1 MRSDSL
7 NRSMIAVCSALIVLL
22 AVGGPFAVVRASE
35 PLLYGPLPLQN
46 RGLTQAHNQPLADLL
61 GQLLGRQVRL
71 ALFDD
76 HAALIDAW
84 VRGEIH
90 IAELGPLPF
99 LLARDA
105 VPDLVPI
112 ASFREPD
119 GRTQYRCVIVAPVDG
134 LASLQT
140 LAELDEDFTLAL
152 TRRESTCGP
161 VVSLSVLS
169 ELGLDLSRVAA
180 AYRGGHDEVALAV
193 LRQQHLLGGMKD
205 SVAALFHGLG
215 LRVLAASEPVPGFVL
230 VARPGVLE
238 SAAPAHLARALI
250 ELDEA
255 ERGRLQ
261 NGSHGF
267 VAFDE
272 SLLEAVDALR
282 SRAMPWLERLE
293 ER

>member
-1 MRSDSL
+1 MRSDPL
-7 NRSMIAVCSALIVLL
+7 TRLMMTACGAL
-22 AVGGPFAVVRASE
+22 AVMLVVGWPSTVVRAAD

-46 RGLTQAHNQPLADLL
+46 PAATQARNQPLADLL
-61 GQLLGRQVRL
+61 GELLGREVRL

-76 HAALIDAW
+76 HAALIDALA
-84 VRGEIH
+84 RGDID

-105 VPDLVPI
+105 APDLLPI

-119 GRTQYRCVIVAPVDG
+119 GRAEYRCVIVAPVDG
-134 LASLQT
+134 LVSLQ
-140 LAELDEDFTLAL
+140 AVPDLDEDLTLAL

-161 VVSLSVLS
+161 VVSFSVLS
-169 ELGLDLSRVAA
+169 ERGLDLERVEA
-180 AYRGGHDEVALAV
+180 AYRGGHDEVAIAV

-205 SVAALFHGLG
+205 SVASLFHGLG

-230 VARPGVLE
+230 ALRSGALE
-238 SAAPAHLARALI
+238 SASLTHLAQALI

-255 ERGRLQ
+255 QRGRLQ

-267 VAFDE
+267 AAFDE
-272 SLLEAVDALR
+272 SLLEAVDDLR

-293 ER
+293 D